1 MYAEKIVITVT
12 CESVRRKNDHN
23 LAVNGSQYSYTT
35 ANPILATN
43 QQISSNQAISI
54 RRKYILNRVDCVEK
68 IIEKGER
75 NTYLDDEFEQKC
87 EG

>member
-12 CESVRRKNDHN
+12 CESLRRKNDHN
-23 LAVNGSQYSYTT
+23 LAFNGAQYSYTT
-35 ANPILATN
+35 TNPILATN
-43 QQISSNQAISI
+43 QQIPSNQAIPF
-54 RRKYILNRVDCVEK
+54 RRKHMLNRANCVEK